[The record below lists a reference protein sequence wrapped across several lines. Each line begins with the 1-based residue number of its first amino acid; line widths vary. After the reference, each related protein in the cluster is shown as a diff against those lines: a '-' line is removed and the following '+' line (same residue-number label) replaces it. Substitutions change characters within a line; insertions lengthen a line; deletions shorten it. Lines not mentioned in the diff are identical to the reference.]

1 MTWLEPIDKREAHR
15 LALAVR
21 EHASE
26 AREDLAEHVASLSRH
41 MRDVVEPRLRE
52 ARDLVRQEAPI
63 VAEAAIRQATKVAR
77 RAKADPVPYVVGAVG
92 VALLASLFLG
102 RRRT

>member
-1 MTWLEPIDKREAHR
+1 MTWLEPIDKRDARR
-15 LALAVR
+15 LALTVR

-41 MRDVVEPRLRE
+41 MRDVVEPRLKE
-52 ARDLVRQEAPI
+52 ARDLVKHEAPI
-63 VAEAAIRQATKVAR
+63 VAEAALRQATRVAR
-77 RAKADPVPYVVGAVG
+77 RAKADPIPFVVGAVG
-92 VALLASLFLG
+92 VALLASLLLG